1 MTKSITKEPIKALLI
16 TSYCCND
23 SEEGKPCHDENPCE
37 ECLRICNIVVIPK
50 GTEYDVLGGMRYLHD
65 ERQRTDRTKRR
76 GTSKLR
82 VRKKGR
88 ER

>member
-1 MTKSITKEPIKALLI
+1 MTKSITQEPIKALLI

-50 GTEYDVLGGMRYLHD
+50 GT
-65 ERQRTDRTKRR
+65 DRTKRR